1 MQKTFGYA
9 MLGGDD
15 RQAQQPL
22 VTAVPGGF
30 PMSGRDIT
38 YHRFRFPADRDRGRV
53 DGLRAGPDGLTPD
66 GDAGRVTHTD
76 PHSGTTAE
84 YAAGTWTS
92 PVTPVGFA
100 VTELVP
106 SWTADTP
113 PGCWLRVELRGWA
126 DDTAATGWYELG
138 HWAADD
144 SAVHRASVPGQEDD
158 RARVAADTLRVTGAT
173 VTGWQVRVT
182 LLRRLDAP
190 AGPVLHTLGVVA
202 STDPPSGA
210 QADGADTISADTIS
224 ADATSAA
231 AIGAE
236 IGSAAT
242 GDTAADGGG
251 DAGAW
256 GRVLDVPRYAQRLH
270 AAGETRWG
278 GGGDSWCSPTCVSM
292 VLDFWGAGPTPD
304 RYAWV
309 APPGP
314 RPQVVHAARHCYDH
328 AFGGP
333 GNWPFNTAY
342 AATHGVD
349 AFVTRLRSLAEA
361 ERFVA
366 AGIPLIVS
374 AAFTAGQVPGL
385 DYDTRGHL
393 MVLAGFTADGD
404 PVLNDPYAP
413 DDERVRR
420 TVPRGPFESA
430 WQAGSGGI
438 AYVLR
443 PESTPLPPPP
453 AQANW

>member
-1 MQKTFGYA
+1 A
-9 MLGGDD
+9 
-15 RQAQQPL
+15 
-22 VTAVPGGF
+22 
-30 PMSGRDIT
+30 
-38 YHRFRFPADRDRGRV
+38 
-53 DGLRAGPDGLTPD
+53 
-66 GDAGRVTHTD
+66 
-76 PHSGTTAE
+76 
-84 YAAGTWTS
+84 
-92 PVTPVGFA
+92 
-100 VTELVP
+100 
-106 SWTADTP
+106 
-113 PGCWLRVELRGWA
+113 
-126 DDTAATGWYELG
+126 
-138 HWAADD
+138 
-144 SAVHRASVPGQEDD
+144 
-158 RARVAADTLRVTGAT
+158 
-173 VTGWQVRVT
+173 
-182 LLRRLDAP
+182 AP
-190 AGPVLHTLGVVA
+190 AEA
-202 STDPPSGA
+202 
-210 QADGADTISADTIS
+210 
-224 ADATSAA
+224 
-231 AIGAE
+231 
-236 IGSAAT
+236 GSAEA
-242 GDTAADGGG
+242 GD
-251 DAGAW
+251 AW

-292 VLDFWGAGPTPD
+292 VLDFWGTGPTAD

-393 MVLAGFTADGD
+393 MVLAGFTAEGD